1 MAYKDEE
8 ILKAKREIEQAEK
21 KIEANKN
28 QKAEAQESI
37 YDEKVH
43 IIGVETHF
51 ERRQIPELKV
61 SIYMPEN
68 FFQLADDIK
77 KLIYPAGNAPS
88 HVFAGE
94 DINFQM
100 ALSQTVH
107 KVPDSGMKEFV
118 DTSAQILQAIGPK
131 VTIVEKIV
139 EEKVDDNGD
148 SFHIG
153 MLAFVSKAVDMM
165 VYNIQYFV
173 SIDGQLLLGTINF
186 PSKFKKRM
194 IPMAKEIIRSIEII
208 KTEEE

>member
-1 MAYKDEE
+1 MAYRDEE
-8 ILKAKREIEQAEK
+8 ILKAKKEIEQAEK
-21 KIEANKN
+21 RIEANKN
-28 QKAEAQESI
+28 QEAEAQESI

-43 IIGVETHF
+43 IIGIETHF

-77 KLIYPAGNAPS
+77 KMIYPAGNAPS

-139 EEKVDDNGD
+139 EEKIDDNGE

-153 MLAFVSKAVDMM
+153 MIAFVSRAVDMM

-194 IPMAKEIIRSIEII
+194 IPIAKEMIRSIEII
-208 KTEEE
+208 RTEKE

>member
-1 MAYKDEE
+1 MDT
-8 ILKAKREIEQAEK
+8 L
-21 KIEANKN
+21 
-28 QKAEAQESI
+28 
-37 YDEKVH
+37 
-43 IIGVETHF
+43 
-51 ERRQIPELKV
+51 LKV

-77 KLIYPAGNAPS
+77 KMIYPAGNAPS

-139 EEKVDDNGD
+139 EEKIDDNGE

-153 MLAFVSKAVDMM
+153 MIAFVSRAVDMM

-194 IPMAKEIIRSIEII
+194 IPIAKEMIRSIEII
-208 KTEEE
+208 RTEKE

>member
-1 MAYKDEE
+1 MEYKDEE
-8 ILKAKREIEQAEK
+8 ILKKKKEIEQAEK
-21 KIEANKN
+21 KSEANKN
-28 QKAEAQESI
+28 QESEAQESI

-51 ERRQIPELKV
+51 ERRQMPELKV

>member
-1 MAYKDEE
+1 
-8 ILKAKREIEQAEK
+8 
-21 KIEANKN
+21 
-28 QKAEAQESI
+28 
-37 YDEKVH
+37 
-43 IIGVETHF
+43 
-51 ERRQIPELKV
+51 
-61 SIYMPEN
+61 
-68 FFQLADDIK
+68 
-77 KLIYPAGNAPS
+77 
-88 HVFAGE
+88 
-94 DINFQM
+94 M

>member
-1 MAYKDEE
+1 MEYKDEE
-8 ILKAKREIEQAEK
+8 ILKKKKEIEQAEK
-21 KIEANKN
+21 KLEANKN

-77 KLIYPAGNAPS
+77 TLIYPAGNAPS

-131 VTIVEKIV
+131 VTIVEKII
-139 EEKVDDNGD
+139 EEKEDDNGD

-153 MLAFVSKAVDMM
+153 MIAFVSRAVDMM

>member
-1 MAYKDEE
+1 
-8 ILKAKREIEQAEK
+8 
-21 KIEANKN
+21 
-28 QKAEAQESI
+28 
-37 YDEKVH
+37 
-43 IIGVETHF
+43 
-51 ERRQIPELKV
+51 
-61 SIYMPEN
+61 MPEN
-68 FFQLADDIK
+68 FFRLADDIK
-77 KLIYPAGNAPS
+77 TLIYPAVNAPS

-107 KVPDSGMKEFV
+107 KVPDSDMKQFV
-118 DTSAQILQAIGPK
+118 DTSAQILQAVGPK

-148 SFHIG
+148 SIHIG
-153 MLAFVSKAVDMM
+153 MLAFVSRAVDMM

-194 IPMAKEIIRSIEII
+194 IPMAKEIIRSIEVI

>member
-28 QKAEAQESI
+28 QEAEAQESI

-194 IPMAKEIIRSIEII
+194 IPMAKEIIRSIKII

>member
-77 KLIYPAGNAPS
+77 TLIYPAGNAPS

>member
-28 QKAEAQESI
+28 QEAEAQESI

-173 SIDGQLLLGTINF
+173 SIDGQILLGTINF

>member
-28 QKAEAQESI
+28 QEAEAQESI

-153 MLAFVSKAVDMM
+153 MLAFVSKALDMM

>member
-28 QKAEAQESI
+28 QEAEAQESI

-153 MLAFVSKAVDMM
+153 MLAFVSKAVEMM

>member
-28 QKAEAQESI
+28 QEAEAQESI

-139 EEKVDDNGD
+139 EEKIDDNGD

-173 SIDGQLLLGTINF
+173 SINGQLLLGTINF

>member
-28 QKAEAQESI
+28 QEAEAQESI

-208 KTEEE
+208 RTEEE

>member
-1 MAYKDEE
+1 
-8 ILKAKREIEQAEK
+8 
-21 KIEANKN
+21 
-28 QKAEAQESI
+28 
-37 YDEKVH
+37 
-43 IIGVETHF
+43 
-51 ERRQIPELKV
+51 
-61 SIYMPEN
+61 MPEN
-68 FFQLADDIK
+68 FFRLADDVK

-107 KVPDSGMKEFV
+107 KVPDSDMKQFV
-118 DTSAQILQAIGPK
+118 DTSAKILQAVGPK

-148 SFHIG
+148 SIHIG
-153 MLAFVSKAVDMM
+153 MLAFVSRAVDMM

-194 IPMAKEIIRSIEII
+194 IPMAKEIIRSIEVI

>member
-28 QKAEAQESI
+28 QEAEAQESI

>member
-28 QKAEAQESI
+28 QEAETQESI

-139 EEKVDDNGD
+139 EEKIDDNGD

-173 SIDGQLLLGTINF
+173 SINGQLLLGTINF

>member
-1 MAYKDEE
+1 MEYKDEE
-8 ILKAKREIEQAEK
+8 ILKKKKEIEQAEK
-21 KIEANKN
+21 KLEANQN
-28 QKAEAQESI
+28 QESEAQESI

-77 KLIYPAGNAPS
+77 TLIYPAGNAPS

-131 VTIVEKIV
+131 VTIVEKII
-139 EEKVDDNGD
+139 EEKEDDNGD

-153 MLAFVSKAVDMM
+153 MIAFVSRAVDMM

>member
-28 QKAEAQESI
+28 QESEAQESI

-173 SIDGQLLLGTINF
+173 SIDGHLLLGTINF

>member
-28 QKAEAQESI
+28 QEAEAQESI

-139 EEKVDDNGD
+139 EEKVDDSGD

>member
-28 QKAEAQESI
+28 QESEAQESI

>member
-28 QKAEAQESI
+28 QESEAQESI

-139 EEKVDDNGD
+139 EEKVDDKGD

-153 MLAFVSKAVDMM
+153 NACFC
-165 VYNIQYFV
+165 IQSCRY
-173 SIDGQLLLGTINF
+173 DGL
-186 PSKFKKRM
+186 
-194 IPMAKEIIRSIEII
+194 
-208 KTEEE
+208 

>member
-1 MAYKDEE
+1 MSYKDEE
-8 ILKAKREIEQAEK
+8 ILKAKREIEQTEK

-28 QKAEAQESI
+28 QEAEAQESI

-139 EEKVDDNGD
+139 EEKIDDNGD

-173 SIDGQLLLGTINF
+173 SINGQLLLGTINF